1 MRGGAPSHRRHG
13 YRQNPSTAFIAHRS
27 PDWNKRLRTLI
38 MIVSLQPQEFSS
50 GYLYFL
56 KLTCIALNKK
66 GYVSCLNLDL
76 GWLFNNA
83 VYALSKTWFFN
94 SLYTRVCGWLR
105 PAAFRSL
112 RGFPFATDSANTA
125 GADLQKRPANLH
137 PFSLKSKRVTHTPVR
152 YYFLFTEEDTGF
164 ERSSD
169 LPKASELVSGREGPR
184 ARSADC

>member
-76 GWLFNNA
+76 GWLFNKA

-112 RGFPFATDSANTA
+112 GGFPLCHRLCQHSWRRPTETPSESAP
-125 GADLQKRPANLH
+125 L
-137 PFSLKSKRVTHTPVR
+137 FLKKQRG

-169 LPKASELVSGREGPR
+169 LPKASELVSGREGPG

>member
-1 MRGGAPSHRRHG
+1 M
-13 YRQNPSTAFIAHRS
+13 
-27 PDWNKRLRTLI
+27 I

-94 SLYTRVCGWLR
+94 STFTPESAVGSDRLPLSPWG
-105 PAAFRSL
+105 
-112 RGFPFATDSANTA
+112 GFPFATDSANTA
-125 GADLQKRPANLH
+125 GADLQKRPENLH

-169 LPKASELVSGREGPR
+169 LPKASELVSGREGPG